1 MKASKVLVLVSKDQG
16 VKNNIPTH
24 VEVWLNCSDGF
35 ACTVLEG
42 HEDGHKTLWLTH
54 HLRHRLL
61 VKGEGD
67 VGTAVVLVTGAGVA
81 FAGRRGEVGA
91 FAKARTR
98 LHEAVALP
106 DGDAG
111 LA

>member
-1 MKASKVLVLVSKDQG
+1 M
-16 VKNNIPTH
+16 
-24 VEVWLNCSDGF
+24 WLNDPRG
-35 ACTVLEG
+35 EG
-42 HEDGHKTLWLTH
+42 GNLIFQCWGRCENDHKTLGVTH
-54 HLRHRLL
+54 RRHGLL

-67 VGTAVVLVTGAGVA
+67 VGTAVVLVTGARVA

-91 FAKARTR
+91 FARAQTR